1 MGAATSRSDLQE
13 DQGKDGERSTDSK
26 IEDQRPTHSLL
37 ENLPRLYT
45 SIRVRLQAESCR
57 NAFDA

>member
-37 ENLPRLYT
+37 ENLASPLYVNLDKT
-45 SIRVRLQAESCR
+45 SS
-57 NAFDA
+57 